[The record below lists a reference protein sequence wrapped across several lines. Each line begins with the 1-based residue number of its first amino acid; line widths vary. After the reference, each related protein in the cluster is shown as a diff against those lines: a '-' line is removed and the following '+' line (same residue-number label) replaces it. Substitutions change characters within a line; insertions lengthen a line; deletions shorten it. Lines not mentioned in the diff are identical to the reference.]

1 MKGARV
7 AERRVVIQEVAEPV
21 AEVDHAVVRV
31 VSAGVCHSDLH
42 IARGDWGFPASG
54 GLGHE
59 AIGVVESV
67 GAGAERYV
75 QQGDRVIFGLGGMG
89 GAYWCGSCEQCL
101 GGEPQFCPQGRA
113 LLGTFAER
121 IAVWAPALTSLPASV
136 SDVEAPLACG
146 GLTAYGAIKKL
157 FRFGIDPGSRIAI
170 IGAAGGLGH
179 YAVQLAAAFGYR
191 VLAVDIGADRLEFAG
206 SLGADVVVDATDDAL
221 ADHGGVAASL
231 VFSASLSGFRTGLA
245 LLRRGGL
252 LLGVGIPPTSDGM
265 LELSPF
271 ELFSRNLTISYSA
284 VGTVQDMRELVQLA
298 ADGKVHTHVG
308 RTGPLSDL
316 EQIFEE
322 LQAGQYVGRAVIT
335 DVTR

>member
-1 MKGARV
+1 MKAARV

-21 AEVDHAVVRV
+21 ATPDHAVVRV

-42 IARGDWGFPASG
+42 IARGDWGGQASG
-54 GLGHE
+54 DLGHE
-59 AIGVVESV
+59 GIGVVESLGL
-67 GAGAERYV
+67 GADRYV
-75 QQGDRVIFGLGGMG
+75 QEGDRVIFGLGGMG

-101 GGEPQFCPQGRA
+101 GGEPQFCAQGRA

-121 IAVWAPALTSLPASV
+121 ITVWAPALTVLPGSV
-136 SDVEAPLACG
+136 SDLEAPLACG

-157 FRFGIDPGSRIAI
+157 FKAGIFPGSRIAI
-170 IGAAGGLGH
+170 VGAAGGLGH
-179 YAVQLAAAFGYR
+179 YAVQLAASFGYR
-191 VLAVDIGADRLEFAG
+191 VIAVDIGAERLEFAR
-206 SLGADVVVDATDDAL
+206 SLGADLVVDATDDTL
-221 ADHGGVAASL
+221 GDVGVVAASL
-231 VFSASLSGFRTGLA
+231 VFSAALSGFRTGLS

-252 LLGVGIPPTSDGM
+252 LLGVGLPPTSDGM

-271 ELFSRNLTISYSA
+271 ELFARNLTISYSA
-284 VGTVQDMRELVQLA
+284 VGTVQDMRELVELA

-316 EQIFEE
+316 EHIFQE
-322 LQAGQYVGRAVIT
+322 LEARQYVGRAVIT